1 MLAGAGFE
9 PTIRR
14 LPDYE
19 PYNPENDLSR
29 ISDVSTILTLSSSIA
44 VQTLTIEV
52 ENGSGSWI

>member
-1 MLAGAGFE
+1 MS
-9 PTIRR
+9 
-14 LPDYE
+14 